1 MTQQNKMFKNPRF
14 RYADHFVSTYS
25 IVARDPVT
33 GEMGVAVQSHWFG
46 VGTLVSWAEA
56 GVGAIATQAF
66 INPMLGQQG
75 LELMKQG
82 KNAKETLEELLAED
96 EGREFRQVAML
107 DINGNVSAWT
117 GAKCVPEAGHITG
130 PNFSVQANLM
140 LHDTVWLAMAEA
152 FQRSPGRLADRMMTA
167 LEAAQEAGGDI
178 RGKQS
183 AAMVVVKKEATGQRW
198 KDRLIDLRVD
208 DHPTPLQELKRLLT
222 LHEAYEH
229 MNAGDQ
235 AIERDDTEG
244 ALREYQAAQELFPQN
259 LEMKYW
265 HAVALAN
272 AGRLDEALPIFQS
285 VFIQDNNWK
294 ILTPRLLPLKILNVK
309 EAELAQILAQG

>member
-1 MTQQNKMFKNPRF
+1 MIQQNEMFKNPHF
-14 RYADHFVSTYS
+14 RYADHFASTYS
-25 IVARDPVT
+25 IVARDPET

-46 VGTLVSWAEA
+46 VGTLVSWAKA

-82 KNAKETLEELLAED
+82 KNAQETLEELLAED

-107 DINGNVSAWT
+107 DANGHVSAWT
-117 GAKCVPEAGHITG
+117 GAKCVPEAGHIAG

-140 LHDTVWLAMAEA
+140 LSDSVWPVMAET
-152 FQRSPGRLADRMMTA
+152 FQGSSGRLADRMLAA

-183 AAMVVVKKEATGQRW
+183 AAMLVVRKETTGQLW
-198 KDRLIDLRVD
+198 KDRLIDLRID
-208 DHPTPLQELKRLLT
+208 DHSAPLQELKRLLN

-244 ALREYQAAQELFPQN
+244 ALREYQAAQDLFPQN

-272 AGRLDEALPIFQS
+272 ADRLDEALPIFKDI
-285 VFIQDNNWK
+285 FTRDANWK

-309 EAELAQILAQG
+309 EAELAQILT

>member
-1 MTQQNKMFKNPRF
+1 MTQQNKMFKNLRF
-14 RYADHFVSTYS
+14 RYADRFVATYS
-25 IVARDPVT
+25 IVARDPET
-33 GEMGVAVQSHWFG
+33 GEMGVAVQSHWFA
-46 VGTLVSWAEA
+46 VGTLAPWAEA
-56 GVGAIATQAF
+56 GVGAIATQALA
-66 INPMLGQQG
+66 NPMFGQQG
-75 LELMKQG
+75 LELMKQE

-96 EGREFRQVAML
+96 EGRDFRQVAVI
-107 DINGNVSAWT
+107 DTNGHVSAWT
-117 GAKCVPEAGHITG
+117 GRKCVPEAGHVTG

-140 LHDTVWLAMAEA
+140 LSDTVWPVMAET
-152 FQRSPGRLADRMMTA
+152 FQNSSGRLADRMLAA
-167 LEAAQEAGGDI
+167 LEAAQEARGDI

-183 AAMVVVKKEATGQRW
+183 AAMLVVKKETTGKRW

-208 DHPTPLQELKRLLT
+208 DHPAPLQELKRLLT

-235 AIERDDTEG
+235 AIECDDVVG
-244 ALREYQAAQELFPQN
+244 ALREYQAAQDLFPQN

-285 VFIQDNNWK
+285 VFTQDNNWK
-294 ILTPRLLPLKILNVK
+294 ILTPRLLPNEMLNVK
-309 EAELAQILAQG
+309 EAELAQILT